1 MPLSQFRNVVGSAV
15 TAGVLCYSYLG
26 APTTINTTTVNP
38 NIQISAPREMKH
50 DYYRIIDRDEA
61 IMLEQIDIIHK
72 FASSILDNIKDLDPE
87 FSKTVDENF
96 WDLI

>member
-1 MPLSQFRNVVGSAV
+1 MLLSQFRNVVGSAV
-15 TAGVLCYSYLG
+15 TACVLCYSYLG
-26 APTTINTTTVNP
+26 AQTTINLDTVNT
-38 NIQISAPREMKH
+38 NIQISAPKEIKY
-50 DYYRIIDRDEA
+50 DYYQIINPDQA
-61 IMLEQIDIIHK
+61 VMFEQIDIIHK

>member
-1 MPLSQFRNVVGSAV
+1 MLLPQVRNVVGSAV
-15 TAGVLCYSYLG
+15 TAAVLYYSYLG
-26 APTTINTTTVNP
+26 APATINTTTVNP
-38 NIQISAPREMKH
+38 NIQISAPTGIKY
-50 DYYRIIDRDEA
+50 DYYQIVNPDQA
-61 IMLEQIDIIHK
+61 VMLEQIDIIHK

>member
-1 MPLSQFRNVVGSAV
+1 MPLSQFRNVVGSVV

-26 APTTINTTTVNP
+26 AQTTINLDTVNT
-38 NIQISAPREMKH
+38 NIQISAPKEIKY
-50 DYYRIIDRDEA
+50 DYYQIINPDQA
-61 IMLEQIDIIHK
+61 VMFEQIDIIHK